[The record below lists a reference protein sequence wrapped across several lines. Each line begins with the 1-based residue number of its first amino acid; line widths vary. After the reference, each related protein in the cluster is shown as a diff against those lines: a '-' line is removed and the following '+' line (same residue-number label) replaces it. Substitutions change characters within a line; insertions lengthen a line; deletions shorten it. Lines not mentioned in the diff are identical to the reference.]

1 MDLSRR
7 LFLALALGAPA
18 PASRAADRSILLAT
32 TTSAENSGLL
42 SYLLPRF
49 ERASGIR
56 VKVVA
61 VGTGQALKLGERGD
75 ADLLLLHH
83 PPSEE
88 AFVAAGFGI
97 DRREVM
103 ANDFLLVGPAVDPAG
118 ARGRD
123 VLAAFRAIAAS
134 GAIFVSRGDA
144 SGTHERERE
153 LWQAAGIDPGRA
165 VGRWYREAGSGMGAT
180 LNIAAAMGA
189 YTLADRGTWASFAN
203 RRGLVVLVEGDPRL
217 SNVYAVTLVNPAR
230 HPHVKV
236 AEARAL
242 ADWLGGPEGQAAI
255 GSFEV
260 AGTRPFRPIATAR
273 IDPGSGGVR

>member
-1 MDLSRR
+1 MQLPRR
-7 LFLALALGAPA
+7 VFLALALGAPVS
-18 PASRAADRSILLAT
+18 ASRAADRSILLAT

-42 SYLLPRF
+42 GYLLPRF
-49 ERASGIR
+49 EKASGIR

-97 DRREVM
+97 DRREIM
-103 ANDFLLVGPAVDPAG
+103 ANDFLLVGPAEDPAG

-134 GAIFVSRGDA
+134 GAPFVSRGDA

-153 LWQAAGIDPGRA
+153 LWRAAGIDPGSAAR
-165 VGRWYREAGSGMGAT
+165 GWYREAGSGMGAT

-260 AGTRPFRPIATAR
+260 GGTRPFRPIATAR
-273 IDPGSGGVR
+273 AVPGSDGGR